1 MTDHRPRRRPTI
13 EDVAR
18 ASGVSRGTVSRV
30 LNGGHWVSDGARSA
44 VEKAIDST
52 GYRINAHARSLATA
66 RGDSVAF
73 LLTEQQERFFDDPNF
88 STLMRGAADALA
100 EQDMTLVL
108 LLAGTDD
115 DQRRASDFIRTGRV
129 DGALLVSSHAG
140 RLAFLQDLVD
150 AHVPVI
156 SCGAPLGYERSI
168 GYVAADDVEGARHMA
183 THLLAS
189 GRERIGLIAGPQD
202 TSGGRDRL
210 AGFRDEVGDVDPTRI
225 AYGDYSRA
233 SGDAAMEQLL
243 RTAPDLDAV
252 FAANDVMAAGAIDA
266 LHRAGRRVPDDVAVA
281 GFDDAPI
288 ASRTSPTLTTMR
300 QPFDR
305 IAHEMVRM
313 LLEVIG
319 GRPAGRLTLP
329 TELVVRESA

>member
-1 MTDHRPRRRPTI
+1 MIPSRPASL
-13 EDVAR
+13 DVWLPR
-18 ASGVSRGTVSRV
+18 
-30 LNGGHWVSDGARSA
+30 LA
-44 VEKAIDST
+44 V
-52 GYRINAHARSLATA
+52 G
-66 RGDSVAF
+66 
-73 LLTEQQERFFDDPNF
+73 
-88 STLMRGAADALA
+88 
-100 EQDMTLVL
+100 
-108 LLAGTDD
+108 LLAM
-115 DQRRASDFIRTGRV
+115 AFITGGGSMDR
-129 DGALLVSSHAG
+129 GWG
-140 RLAFLQDLVD
+140 
-150 AHVPVI
+150 
-156 SCGAPLGYERSI
+156 
-168 GYVAADDVEGARHMA
+168 DVA

-233 SGDAAMEQLL
+233 SGDAAMKQLL